1 MVFETSAPATSGYS
15 EWADSDGQT
24 RSHYAAIA
32 DVAASLGPLELTER
46 WGRANR
52 QVGLDAFTFY
62 LDPRRYRPTPTD
74 WVPRAIPADH
84 WEVISA
90 GVAQRLKALNR
101 FLLDLYNGTQDVV
114 PDEVMYTSYY
124 FYPEVQG
131 FRPPGDVFV
140 HIYGIDLVHL
150 GDGRYVVLEDNL
162 RIPSGITY
170 QIKAVDMV
178 AGHVP
183 EFGAGYDVVPY
194 DIRQAYHDMF
204 RSLCGTDSP
213 VCVLLTD
220 GRYGSAFFEHRYL
233 SELLGIPLVEGADIY
248 VGYDGRVYARTLDQD
263 IPVDLIYRR
272 VEDLEMFVP
281 NLREAYL
288 DNKVVLVN
296 GLGSGAADDKLVF
309 MWVPQM
315 IQRYLGET
323 AILDQAPSFNLS
335 DPDSRRHVLENLD
348 SLVIKARQGYGGIGV
363 YVMPDIGP
371 GDRTRVAHHI
381 LQNPEAF
388 IAQETLDFSNHMVFN
403 DQSGQLEPRYIDLRV
418 FAVQDGNGNVTVF
431 PGGLT
436 RVALAGG
443 RITNNSSGGLCKPTW
458 VVRHP
463 IQ

>member
-1 MVFETSAPATSGYS
+1 MVFETSAPATPGYS

-32 DVAASLGPLELTER
+32 DVAASLGPLELAER

-52 QVGLDAFTFY
+52 QVSLDAFTFY

-74 WVPRAIPADH
+74 WVPRVIPADH

-90 GVAQRLKALNR
+90 GVTQRLKALNR

-140 HIYGIDLVHL
+140 QIYGIDLVHL

-178 AGHVP
+178 SSHVP

-213 VCVLLTD
+213 VCVLLD
-220 GRYGSAFFEHRYL
+220 RWQVRL
-233 SELLGIPLVEGADIY
+233 RLLRAPL
-248 VGYDGRVYARTLDQD
+248 
-263 IPVDLIYRR
+263 
-272 VEDLEMFVP
+272 
-281 NLREAYL
+281 
-288 DNKVVLVN
+288 LV
-296 GLGSGAADDKLVF
+296 
-309 MWVPQM
+309 
-315 IQRYLGET
+315 
-323 AILDQAPSFNLS
+323 
-335 DPDSRRHVLENLD
+335 
-348 SLVIKARQGYGGIGV
+348 
-363 YVMPDIGP
+363 
-371 GDRTRVAHHI
+371 
-381 LQNPEAF
+381 
-388 IAQETLDFSNHMVFN
+388 
-403 DQSGQLEPRYIDLRV
+403 
-418 FAVQDGNGNVTVF
+418 
-431 PGGLT
+431 
-436 RVALAGG
+436 
-443 RITNNSSGGLCKPTW
+443 
-458 VVRHP
+458 
-463 IQ
+463 